1 VSVINLHNAV
11 NASTGKLFFVQYTPA
26 GTIRPP
32 WYLIQIDTISTA
44 ELPQW
49 EETGDIFVSFS
60 LDIQLI
66 EIGATNSRDG
76 GQIGT
81 DTRHASNPRRF
92 FMATAFFLDHQ

>member
-1 VSVINLHNAV
+1 MSVINLHNAV

-49 EETGDIFVSFS
+49 EETGRYFCVF
-60 LDIQLI
+60 L
-66 EIGATNSRDG
+66 ARHP
-76 GQIGT
+76 T
-81 DTRHASNPRRF
+81 DKNRSDEFT
-92 FMATAFFLDHQ
+92 